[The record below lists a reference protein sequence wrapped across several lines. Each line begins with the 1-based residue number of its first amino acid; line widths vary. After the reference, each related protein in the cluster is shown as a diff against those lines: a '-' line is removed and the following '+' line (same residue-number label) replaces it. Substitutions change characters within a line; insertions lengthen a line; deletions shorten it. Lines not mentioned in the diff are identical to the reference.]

1 MEFKY
6 RGFAP
11 STCGRMKMKTT
22 NLSQRGQGH
31 TASVTLDCLPGAT
44 PAPIAVMKDTRKKF
58 IPEIAQSDMM
68 YTQQQ

>member
-1 MEFKY
+1 
-6 RGFAP
+6 
-11 STCGRMKMKTT
+11 MKTT

-31 TASVTLDCLPGAT
+31 TASVRPTLDCLPGAT